1 MSKRQLTASKVLDYW
16 FSIEFLSQES
26 YESTTERKERKKKA
40 KDFKNKLHKEKS
52 ANDKQIV
59 SVIDLEENSLYGQI
73 LEEARSLQMPLWG
86 NITLYLGKIKR
97 ENCIEAL
104 ARKMNISLD
113 DIHRAEK
120 NHDDIVIASLQLNER
135 GQYIPHTLSL
145 STVVWALGK
154 IVSNPSLELSN
165 ALSKKAYESD
175 LKALENKFLSDEIE
189 TDIPAQ
195 SAPIQDASTDN
206 AAPEP
211 PAPSPSF
218 EPDAVTIKRLS
229 KLFEEICTGCP
240 NEIFMQRQGNPKNF
254 LAKAQFFKDLQ
265 VKDKYESDE
274 YIGLSHDYFSNDI
287 NLVRKAMESEA
298 TPPTNMLESLLS
310 YINVPNE
317 SSAVPHGKRIDLV
330 HTGNPMRLQHKF
342 QEILSI
348 ENAPL
353 AKWPSKYMPA
363 FMQQLAVNLAIHP
376 EISGSIFSVNGPP
389 GTGKTTLLKEI
400 IANHVVEKAHLLAK
414 IETPD
419 DAFEEHSFLQGEK
432 TEHAYSKFWSHWYS
446 FKPEYDKIN
455 DYGILVASCNNAA
468 VENITKELPIQEKIL
483 QDLHPG
489 QDDPEDTKKMLDE
502 ISNMFSVEA
511 SEKVEHL
518 FVDTK
523 EEADVKEIFFSGYA
537 SKLLKDEAW
546 GLIAATLGKRKNI
559 NDFYHNVMKP
569 LLNDLVKSNK
579 QIEHRKQQYKEC
591 RNAFLRQLKKVR
603 ALRRQLTALSQAA
616 TNITEKELTSI
627 ETADRC
633 EATIEHIRETLELRS
648 SEGKEISE
656 SLEKAVSAEEN
667 FAENVQSIHT
677 EKQTLN
683 EEKQSLIDQIE
694 ALRKKIVEAN
704 NSVSF
709 IEKIMSRLWKTTA
722 YQDAEALADHYRTQI
737 PLKEASIAQIQSVLD
752 SKEAELHDVQQNLD
766 KAKREKAAIISRKEN
781 FEKETHALERDIEDC
796 LAKIDK
802 AKAAALH
809 ASETFL
815 QLKADMQARGKAN
828 HCTVLD
834 SKFAEDLLSSDALPS
849 TEAHVSNPWLTET
862 YNREREKLF
871 GAALRLNRDFV
882 LSSKAFRCNLHLL
895 GMYWGLE
902 NEDNERV
909 NFSPQDKHRA
919 VAALFQSLFLLV
931 PVISSTF
938 ASIGKLFQDV
948 IMPGS
953 LGTLIVDE
961 SGQAQPQMALGALFR
976 SRHAIIVGDPKQV
989 EPVVTD
995 DLQLLKNAFSQPL
1008 YTPYK
1013 DKTLSVQSFADA
1025 LNPFG
1030 TYLDNGTDQ
1039 PDWVGCPLLV
1049 HRRCISPMYDISN
1062 IISYDKIMKQ
1072 KTASP
1077 SKEMED
1083 RFIFEK
1089 SQWINVAGRESGN
1102 HDHYVPSQSS
1112 VVCIMVERAFEKAFP
1127 LGKSPSLFIISPFTT
1142 VTYGITK
1149 ALRDY
1154 RKSHPDSFMAKNN
1167 TFNDFVGK
1175 NIGTVHKFQGKEA
1188 NEVIFLLGCD
1198 ETAEGAIQWVNKN
1211 IINVAVTR
1219 AKYRLYVVG
1228 NQHAWRKNGYI
1239 SIAKDRMDILPL
1251 KRLHDLLASTLPEE
1265 EKKEQIL
1272 SLAKT
1277 ITPSSSF
1284 VTKSED
1290 EKDENGDPIYSI
1302 DTDRFVSGLNK
1313 ENFLNQNLSKEQLEA
1328 FGFASAEE
1336 LMAYDPEIRENLEM
1350 GMKLYYLLR
1359 PVYEMQADLD
1369 ASCCGILFCKALEL
1383 QLRNNFVDGLKAC
1396 FPDHEIKK
1404 NRVSIP
1410 LKDAS
1415 NSEFMIGVIHNI
1427 LIKKK
1432 RELCSITQS
1441 TNAHAKNPAWWDS
1454 FIRKLK
1460 QAKDERNSCCHP
1472 QKFGWAH
1479 VNQLIQYE
1487 FRETQENS
1495 GKIGGIFFESEIG
1508 KQFSPCTSTR

>member
-1 MSKRQLTASKVLDYW
+1 MNKRQSTASKVLDYW
-16 FSIEFLSQES
+16 FSMEFLSQES
-26 YESTTERKERKKKA
+26 YETTTERKERKKKA
-40 KDFKNKLHKEKS
+40 KEYKNNLRVGKP
-52 ANDKQIV
+52 ANDKQLV
-59 SVIDLEENSLYGQI
+59 SVIDLTEDSLYGQI
-73 LEEARSLQMPLWG
+73 VEEAHSLQMPLWG

-97 ENCIEAL
+97 EDCIKAL
-104 ARKMNISLD
+104 ARKMNIALD

-120 NHDDIVIASLQLNER
+120 NYDDIAVASLQLNER
-135 GQYIPHTLSL
+135 GQYLPHTLSL

-154 IVSNPSLELSN
+154 IASNQGRNLSE
-165 ALSKKAYESD
+165 ALSEKTYEAD
-175 LKALENKFLSDEIE
+175 LKVLENKFLSDEVE
-189 TDIPAQ
+189 MDAPAQ
-195 SAPIQDASTDN
+195 TAPIQDVTDN
-206 AAPEP
+206 AVSEQ

-218 EPDAVTIKRLS
+218 EVNAVKIETLA
-229 KLFEEICTGCP
+229 KLFEEISASCT
-240 NEIFMQRQGNPKNF
+240 NEIFTQPPSKPKNF

-265 VKDKYESDE
+265 TKDKYDSDE

-287 NLVRKAMESEA
+287 KRVKKALNSEA
-298 TPPTNMLESLLS
+298 TASTDILKSLLS

-330 HTGNPMRLQHKF
+330 HTENPMKLRHKF

-363 FMQQLAVNLAIHP
+363 FMQQVAVNLAIHP

-400 IANHVVEKAHLLAK
+400 IANHVVEKARILSEIK
-414 IETPD
+414 NPD

-432 TEHAYSKFWSHWYS
+432 TNHAYSKFWSHWYS

-468 VENITKELPIQEKIL
+468 VENITKELPIEEKIL

-489 QDDPEDTKKMLDE
+489 QDDLEDTKKMLDE
-502 ISNMFSVEA
+502 ISSLFSVED
-511 SEKVEHL
+511 SERIEHL

-523 EEADVKEIFFSGYA
+523 RESDVKEIFFSGYA
-537 SKLLKDEAW
+537 SNLLKSKAW
-546 GLIAATLGKRKNI
+546 GLVAATLGKRKNI
-559 NDFYHNVMKP
+559 NDFYHKVIKP
-569 LLNDLVKSNK
+569 LLKDLVKSNQ
-579 QIEHRKQQYKEC
+579 QIENRKIQYQES
-591 RNAFLRQLKKVR
+591 RDAFLHQLEQVR
-603 ALRRQLTALSQAA
+603 ALQRQLASLSQAA
-616 TNITEKELTSI
+616 TNSTEKELASNEIT
-627 ETADRC
+627 EQC
-633 EATIEHIRETLELRS
+633 EAHIEHIRETLELRS
-648 SEGKEISE
+648 PEGKEIAE
-656 SLEKAVSAEEN
+656 VLRKATLAEEN
-667 FAENVQSIHT
+667 CTENVQSIHT
-677 EKQTLN
+677 DRQSLN
-683 EEKQSLIDQIE
+683 EEKQSLNAQIE
-694 ALRKKIVEAN
+694 TLKKNIVEAN
-704 NSVSF
+704 NSVSW
-709 IEKIMSRLWKTTA
+709 IEKIISRLWKTTA
-722 YQDAEALADHYRTQI
+722 YRDAESLADHYRAQI
-737 PLKEASIAQIQSVLD
+737 PLKESAIGQIEAALY
-752 SKEAELHDVQQNLD
+752 SKEVELQDVQKKLD
-766 KAKREKAAIISRKEN
+766 EIRREKATIISRKES
-781 FEKETHALERDIEDC
+781 FEEETHALEHDIEDC
-796 LAKIDK
+796 HAKIDT

-809 ASETFL
+809 ASESFL
-815 QLKADMQARGKAN
+815 QLEANMQARGKAN

-834 SKFAEDLLSSDALPS
+834 SKFAEDLLSSDSLLA
-849 TEAHVSNPWLTET
+849 TEAQVSNPWLTET

-871 GAALRLNRDFV
+871 SAALRLNRDFV

-909 NFSPQDKHRA
+909 NFSLEDKHRTA
-919 VAALFQSLFLLV
+919 AALFQSLFLLV

-938 ASIGKLFQDV
+938 ASIGRLFHDV

-961 SGQAQPQMALGALFR
+961 SGQAQPQMALGAIFR

-995 DLQLLKNAFSQPL
+995 DLQLLKNTYSQPL

-1072 KTASP
+1072 KTVSP
-1077 SKEMED
+1077 SKEMAAC
-1083 RFIFEK
+1083 FIFEK

-1102 HDHYVPSQSS
+1102 HDHFVPSQSG
-1112 VVCIMVERAFEKAFP
+1112 VVCKMVEIAFEKAFP
-1127 LGKSPSLFIISPFTT
+1127 LTKTPSLYIISPFKT

-1154 RKSHPDSFMAKNN
+1154 RKSHPDSFMAKSD
-1167 TFNDFVGK
+1167 TFKDFVEK

-1198 ETAEGAIQWVNKN
+1198 ETAEGAIRWVNKN

-1228 NQHAWRKNGYI
+1228 NQNAWKNNDYI

-1251 KRLHDLLASTLPEE
+1251 KRLHKLLASTLPED
-1265 EKKEQIL
+1265 EKKEQVL
-1272 SLAKT
+1272 SLAKA

-1290 EKDENGDPIYSI
+1290 EKDENGNPIYSI
-1302 DTDRFVSGLNK
+1302 DTGRFVSGLNK
-1313 ENFLNQNLSKEQLEA
+1313 ENFLNQPLSKEQLEK
-1328 FGFASAEE
+1328 FGFASAED
-1336 LMAYDPEIRENLEM
+1336 LQSYDPEIRENLEM
-1350 GMKLYYLLR
+1350 GMKLYYLLL
-1359 PVYEMQADLD
+1359 PVYEIQADLD

-1383 QLRNNFVDGLKAC
+1383 QLRNNFVDGLKTH
-1396 FPDHEIKK
+1396 FPDYEIKK
-1404 NRVSIP
+1404 PKASIP

-1415 NSEFMIGVIHNI
+1415 DNEFMIGVIHTI
-1427 LIKKK
+1427 LSKKK
-1432 RELCSITQS
+1432 GELCNI
-1441 TNAHAKNPAWWDS
+1441 AKPTASSPKNKAWWDS
-1454 FIRKLK
+1454 FIKKLK

-1472 QKFGWAH
+1472 QKFEWEH

-1487 FRETQENS
+1487 FRETQEKS
-1495 GKIGGIFFESEIG
+1495 GKMGGIFFESEIG
-1508 KQFSPCTSTR
+1508 KQFSSCISAR